1 MLAVIIIFCAYFI
14 FGVAGFGTSLVAVP
28 LLVQIYP
35 LTTVVPMMVLMDIC
49 ASLYLGRKSS
59 SEVDKKELLWLFPFS
74 LVGMVIGIT
83 LLINAPSEPLLIVL
97 GIFAGANGLRVLM
110 KKKVELR
117 TPISKWW
124 AMPFGFFGGIFTALF
139 ATGGA
144 IYASYLEMRMR
155 DPRMLRATMAFAIL
169 ILTGMRFVF
178 MLVSELLLH
187 ADVIALAICM
197 LLPMILGLWAGSK
210 VHSKMSSSGILKIY
224 GSILLFSG
232 AMLLLRELP
241 KLVRIS

>member
-1 MLAVIIIFCAYFI
+1 
-14 FGVAGFGTSLVAVP
+14 
-28 LLVQIYP
+28 
-35 LTTVVPMMVLMDIC
+35 
-49 ASLYLGRKSS
+49 
-59 SEVDKKELLWLFPFS
+59 
-74 LVGMVIGIT
+74 MVIGIT

-97 GIFAGANGLRVLM
+97 GIFAGANGLRVLT

-124 AMPFGFFGGIFTALF
+124 AMPFGFFGGILTALF

-169 ILTGMRFVF
+169 ILTVMRFIF

-187 ADVIALAICM
+187 LDVMVLAVCM
-197 LLPMILGLWAGSK
+197 LLPMIFGLWAGSK
-210 VHSKMSSSGILKIY
+210 VHSKLSSSNILRIY

-232 AMLLLRELP
+232 SMLLLKEVP

>member
-1 MLAVIIIFCAYFI
+1 MLIIFCAYFI
-14 FGVAGFGTSLVAVP
+14 FGVSGFGASLVAVP
-28 LLVQIYP
+28 LLVQLYP

-49 ASLYLGRKSS
+49 ASLYLGGKSS
-59 SEVDKKELLWLFPFS
+59 KEADKRELLWLFPFTV
-74 LVGMVIGIT
+74 VGMVIGIT
-83 LLINAPSEPLLIVL
+83 LLISVPSEPLLIIL
-97 GIFAGANGLRVLM
+97 GIFAGANGLRVLT
-110 KKKVELR
+110 KKKVDLR

-178 MLVSELLLH
+178 MLISELLLQL
-187 ADVIALAICM
+187 DLIVLAISM
-197 LLPMILGLWAGSK
+197 LVPMILGLWAGSK
-210 VHSKMSSSGILKIY
+210 VHSRLSGPNILRIY

-232 AMLLLRELP
+232 TMLLLKEVP
-241 KLVRIS
+241 KLVRFS

>member
-1 MLAVIIIFCAYFI
+1 
-14 FGVAGFGTSLVAVP
+14 
-28 LLVQIYP
+28 
-35 LTTVVPMMVLMDIC
+35 MMVLMDIC
-49 ASLYLGRKSS
+49 ASFYLGRKSS
-59 SEVDKKELLWLFPFS
+59 NEADKKELLWLFPFT

-97 GIFAGANGLRVLM
+97 GIFAGANGLRVLT

-124 AMPFGFFGGIFTALF
+124 AMPFGFFGGILTALF

-169 ILTGMRFVF
+169 ILTVMRFIF

-187 ADVIALAICM
+187 LDVMVLAVCM
-197 LLPMILGLWAGSK
+197 LLPMIFGLWAGSK
-210 VHSKMSSSGILKIY
+210 VHSKLSSSNILRIY

-232 AMLLLRELP
+232 SMLLLKEVP

>member
-1 MLAVIIIFCAYFI
+1 
-14 FGVAGFGTSLVAVP
+14 
-28 LLVQIYP
+28 
-35 LTTVVPMMVLMDIC
+35 MMVLMDIC
-49 ASLYLGRKSS
+49 ASFYLGRKSS
-59 SEVDKKELLWLFPFS
+59 NEADKKELLWLFPFT

-83 LLINAPSEPLLIVL
+83 LLINAPSEPLLIIL
-97 GIFAGANGLRVLM
+97 GIFAGANGLRVLT

-178 MLVSELLLH
+178 MLVSELLMHL
-187 ADVIALAICM
+187 DIVVLAICM
-197 LLPMILGLWAGSK
+197 LLPMIFGLWAGSK
-210 VHSKMSSSGILKIY
+210 VHSKLSSSSILSIY
-224 GSILLFSG
+224 GGILLFSG
-232 AMLLLRELP
+232 SMLLLKEVP

>member
-1 MLAVIIIFCAYFI
+1 
-14 FGVAGFGTSLVAVP
+14 
-28 LLVQIYP
+28 VQLYP
-35 LTTVVPMMVLMDIC
+35 LTTVVPMMVLLDIC
-49 ASLYLGRKSS
+49 ASLYLGGKSS
-59 SEVDKKELLWLFPFS
+59 KEADKRELLWLFPFT

-83 LLINAPSEPLLIVL
+83 LLINAPSEPLLVVL
-97 GIFAGANGLRVLM
+97 GIFAGANGLRVLT

-169 ILTGMRFVF
+169 ILTSMRFVF
-178 MLVSELLLH
+178 MLISELLLQL
-187 ADVIALAICM
+187 DLIVLAISM
-197 LLPMILGLWAGSK
+197 LVPMILGLWAGSK
-210 VHSKMSSSGILKIY
+210 VHSRLSGSNILRIY

-232 AMLLLRELP
+232 AMLLLKEVP
-241 KLVRIS
+241 KLIRIT

>member
-1 MLAVIIIFCAYFI
+1 VLIIFCAYFI
-14 FGVAGFGTSLVAVP
+14 FGVSGFGASLVAVP
-28 LLVQIYP
+28 LLVQLFP

-59 SEVDKKELLWLFPFS
+59 KEADKRELLWLFPFT

-83 LLINAPSEPLLIVL
+83 LLISVPSEPLLIIL
-97 GIFAGANGLRVLM
+97 GIFAGANGLRVLT
-110 KKKVELR
+110 KKKVDLR

-144 IYASYLEMRMR
+144 IYASYLVMRMR

-178 MLVSELLLH
+178 MLISELLLQL
-187 ADVIALAICM
+187 DLIVLAISM
-197 LLPMILGLWAGSK
+197 LVPMILGLWAGSK
-210 VHSKMSSSGILKIY
+210 VHSRLSGPNILRIY
-224 GSILLFSG
+224 GGILLFSG
-232 AMLLLRELP
+232 TMLLLKEVP
-241 KLVRIS
+241 KLVRFS

>member
-155 DPRMLRATMAFAIL
+155 DPRMLRATMTFAIL

-187 ADVIALAICM
+187 LDIVALAICM
-197 LLPMILGLWAGSK
+197 LIPMFFGLWVGTK
-210 VHSKMSSSGILKIY
+210 VHSKLSSSNILSIY

-232 AMLLLRELP
+232 SMLLLKEVP
-241 KLVRIS
+241 KLFRIS

>member
-155 DPRMLRATMAFAIL
+155 DPRMLRATMTFAIL

-187 ADVIALAICM
+187 LDIVALAICM
-197 LLPMILGLWAGSK
+197 LLPMFFGLWVGTK
-210 VHSKMSSSGILKIY
+210 VHSKLSSSNILRIY
-224 GSILLFSG
+224 GGILLFSG
-232 AMLLLRELP
+232 SMLLLKEVP
-241 KLVRIS
+241 KLFRIS

>member
-1 MLAVIIIFCAYFI
+1 
-14 FGVAGFGTSLVAVP
+14 
-28 LLVQIYP
+28 
-35 LTTVVPMMVLMDIC
+35 
-49 ASLYLGRKSS
+49 
-59 SEVDKKELLWLFPFS
+59 
-74 LVGMVIGIT
+74 MVIGIT
-83 LLINAPSEPLLIVL
+83 LLINAPSEPLLIIL
-97 GIFAGANGLRVLM
+97 GIFAGANGLRVLT
-110 KKKVELR
+110 KKKVALR

-155 DPRMLRATMAFAIL
+155 DPRMLRATMAFAVL

-187 ADVIALAICM
+187 LDIVALAICM
-197 LLPMILGLWAGSK
+197 LLPMFLGLWVGTK
-210 VHSKMSSSGILKIY
+210 VHSKLSGSNILRIY

-232 AMLLLRELP
+232 TMLLLKEVP
-241 KLVRIS
+241 KLVWIW

>member
-1 MLAVIIIFCAYFI
+1 
-14 FGVAGFGTSLVAVP
+14 
-28 LLVQIYP
+28 
-35 LTTVVPMMVLMDIC
+35 MDIC
-49 ASLYLGRKSS
+49 ASFYLGRKSS
-59 SEVDKKELLWLFPFS
+59 NEADKKELLWLFPFTV
-74 LVGMVIGIT
+74 VGMVIGIT
-83 LLINAPSEPLLIVL
+83 LLINAPSEPLLIIL
-97 GIFAGANGLRVLM
+97 GIFAGANGIRVLT

-169 ILTGMRFVF
+169 ILTVMRFVF

-187 ADVIALAICM
+187 LDVMVLAICM
-197 LLPMILGLWAGSK
+197 LLPMMFGLWAGSK
-210 VHSKMSSSGILKIY
+210 VHSKLSSSKILSIY

-232 AMLLLRELP
+232 SMLLLKEVP
-241 KLVRIS
+241 KLVRIL

>member
-1 MLAVIIIFCAYFI
+1 M
-14 FGVAGFGTSLVAVP
+14 P
-28 LLVQIYP
+28 LLVQLFP

-59 SEVDKKELLWLFPFS
+59 NEADKKELLWLFPFTV
-74 LVGMVIGIT
+74 VGMVIGIT
-83 LLINAPSEPLLIVL
+83 LLINAPSEPLLIIL
-97 GIFAGANGLRVLM
+97 GIFAGANGIRVLT

-169 ILTGMRFVF
+169 ILTAMRFVF
-178 MLVSELLLH
+178 MLVAELLLH
-187 ADVIALAICM
+187 LDVMVLAIYM
-197 LLPMILGLWAGSK
+197 LLPMIFGLWAGSK
-210 VHSKMSSSGILKIY
+210 VHSKLSSSKILSIY

-232 AMLLLRELP
+232 SMLLLKEVP

>member
-1 MLAVIIIFCAYFI
+1 VLIIFCAYFI
-14 FGVAGFGTSLVAVP
+14 FGVSGFGASLVAVP
-28 LLVQIYP
+28 LLVQLYP

-49 ASLYLGRKSS
+49 ASLYLGGKSS
-59 SEVDKKELLWLFPFS
+59 KEADKRELLWLFPFT

-83 LLINAPSEPLLIVL
+83 LLISVPSEPLLIIL
-97 GIFAGANGLRVLM
+97 GIFAGANGLRVLT
-110 KKKVELR
+110 KKKVDLR

-178 MLVSELLLH
+178 MLVSELLLQL
-187 ADVIALAICM
+187 DLIVLAISM
-197 LLPMILGLWAGSK
+197 LVPMILGLWAGSK
-210 VHSKMSSSGILKIY
+210 VHSRLSGPNILRIY
-224 GSILLFSG
+224 GGILLFSG
-232 AMLLLRELP
+232 TMLLLKEVP
-241 KLVRIS
+241 KLVRFS

>member
-1 MLAVIIIFCAYFI
+1 
-14 FGVAGFGTSLVAVP
+14 
-28 LLVQIYP
+28 
-35 LTTVVPMMVLMDIC
+35 MMVLMDIC
-49 ASLYLGRKSS
+49 ASIYLGRKSS
-59 SEVDKKELLWLFPFS
+59 NEADKKELFWLFPFS

-83 LLINAPSEPLLIVL
+83 LLINAPSEPLLVIL
-97 GIFAGANGLRVLM
+97 GIFAGANGLRVLT
-110 KKKVELR
+110 KKKVDLR

-144 IYASYLEMRMR
+144 IYASYLEMRMK

-187 ADVIALAICM
+187 LDIVVLAICM
-197 LLPMILGLWAGSK
+197 LLPMFIGLWIGTK
-210 VHSKMSSSGILKIY
+210 VHSKLSGSNILRIY
-224 GSILLFSG
+224 GGILLFSG
-232 AMLLLRELP
+232 SMLLLKEIP
-241 KLVRIS
+241 KLFRIS

>member
-1 MLAVIIIFCAYFI
+1 
-14 FGVAGFGTSLVAVP
+14 
-28 LLVQIYP
+28 
-35 LTTVVPMMVLMDIC
+35 MDIC
-49 ASLYLGRKSS
+49 ASFYLGRKSS
-59 SEVDKKELLWLFPFS
+59 NEADKKELLWLFPFTV
-74 LVGMVIGIT
+74 VGMVIGIT

-97 GIFAGANGLRVLM
+97 GIFAGANGLRVLT

-169 ILTGMRFVF
+169 ILTVMRFAF
-178 MLVSELLLH
+178 MLLSELLLH
-187 ADVIALAICM
+187 LNVMVLAICM
-197 LLPMILGLWAGSK
+197 LLPMIFGLWAGSK
-210 VHSKMSSSGILKIY
+210 VHSKLSSSKILSIY

-232 AMLLLRELP
+232 AMLLLKEVP
-241 KLVRIS
+241 KLVSSS

>member
-1 MLAVIIIFCAYFI
+1 
-14 FGVAGFGTSLVAVP
+14 
-28 LLVQIYP
+28 
-35 LTTVVPMMVLMDIC
+35 MMVLLDIC
-49 ASLYLGRKSS
+49 ASLYLGGKSS
-59 SEVDKKELLWLFPFS
+59 KEADKRELLWLFPFT

-83 LLINAPSEPLLIVL
+83 LLINAPSEPLLVVL
-97 GIFAGANGLRVLM
+97 GIFAGANGLRVLT

-117 TPISKWW
+117 TSISKWW

-169 ILTGMRFVF
+169 ILTSMRFVF
-178 MLVSELLLH
+178 MLISELLLQL
-187 ADVIALAICM
+187 DLIVLAISM
-197 LLPMILGLWAGSK
+197 LAPMILGLWAGSK
-210 VHSKMSSSGILKIY
+210 VHSRLSGSNILRIY

-232 AMLLLRELP
+232 AMLLLKEVP
-241 KLVRIS
+241 KLIRIT

>member
-1 MLAVIIIFCAYFI
+1 
-14 FGVAGFGTSLVAVP
+14 
-28 LLVQIYP
+28 
-35 LTTVVPMMVLMDIC
+35 MDIC
-49 ASLYLGRKSS
+49 ASFYLGRRSS
-59 SEVDKKELLWLFPFS
+59 NEADKKELLWLFPFS

-83 LLINAPSEPLLIVL
+83 LLLNAPSEPLLIVL
-97 GIFAGANGLRVLM
+97 GIFAGANGLRVLT

-155 DPRMLRATMAFAIL
+155 DPRMLRATMAFAVL

-187 ADVIALAICM
+187 LDIVALAIYM
-197 LLPMILGLWAGSK
+197 LLPMFFGLWVGTK
-210 VHSKMSSSGILKIY
+210 VHSKLSSSKILSIY

-232 AMLLLRELP
+232 SMLLLKEVP

>member
-1 MLAVIIIFCAYFI
+1 MLIIFCAYFI
-14 FGVAGFGTSLVAVP
+14 FGVSGFGASLVAVP
-28 LLVQIYP
+28 LLVQLYP

-49 ASLYLGRKSS
+49 ASLYLGGKSS
-59 SEVDKKELLWLFPFS
+59 KEADKRELLWLFPFT

-83 LLINAPSEPLLIVL
+83 LLISVPSEPLLIIL
-97 GIFAGANGLRVLM
+97 GIFAGANGLRVLT
-110 KKKVELR
+110 KKKVDLR

-178 MLVSELLLH
+178 MLVSELLLQL
-187 ADVIALAICM
+187 DLIVLAISM
-197 LLPMILGLWAGSK
+197 LVPMILGLWAGSK
-210 VHSKMSSSGILKIY
+210 VHSRLSGPNILRIY
-224 GSILLFSG
+224 GGILLFSG
-232 AMLLLRELP
+232 TMLLLKEVP
-241 KLVRIS
+241 KLVRFS

>member
-1 MLAVIIIFCAYFI
+1 
-14 FGVAGFGTSLVAVP
+14 
-28 LLVQIYP
+28 
-35 LTTVVPMMVLMDIC
+35 MMVLMDIC

-59 SEVDKKELLWLFPFS
+59 NEADKKELLWLFPFTV
-74 LVGMVIGIT
+74 VGMVIGIT
-83 LLINAPSEPLLIVL
+83 LLINAPSEPLLIIL
-97 GIFAGANGLRVLM
+97 GIFAGANGIRVLT

-155 DPRMLRATMAFAIL
+155 DPRMLRTTMAFAIL
-169 ILTGMRFVF
+169 ILTVMRFVF

-187 ADVIALAICM
+187 LDVMVLAICM
-197 LLPMILGLWAGSK
+197 LLPMIFGLWAGSK
-210 VHSKMSSSGILKIY
+210 VHSKLSSSKILTIY

-232 AMLLLRELP
+232 SMLLLKEVP

>member
-1 MLAVIIIFCAYFI
+1 
-14 FGVAGFGTSLVAVP
+14 
-28 LLVQIYP
+28 
-35 LTTVVPMMVLMDIC
+35 
-49 ASLYLGRKSS
+49 
-59 SEVDKKELLWLFPFS
+59 

-83 LLINAPSEPLLIVL
+83 LLLNAPSEPLLIVL
-97 GIFAGANGLRVLM
+97 GIFAGANGLRVLT

-187 ADVIALAICM
+187 LDIVVLAVCM
-197 LLPMILGLWAGSK
+197 LLPMFFGLWVGTK
-210 VHSKMSSSGILKIY
+210 VHSKLSSSNILSIY

-232 AMLLLRELP
+232 SMLLLKEVP
-241 KLVRIS
+241 KLFRIS

>member
-1 MLAVIIIFCAYFI
+1 
-14 FGVAGFGTSLVAVP
+14 
-28 LLVQIYP
+28 
-35 LTTVVPMMVLMDIC
+35 MMVLMDIC
-49 ASLYLGRKSS
+49 ASIYLGRKSS
-59 SEVDKKELLWLFPFS
+59 NEADKKELLWLFPFS

-83 LLINAPSEPLLIVL
+83 LLLNAPSEPLLIVL
-97 GIFAGANGLRVLM
+97 GIFAGANGLRVLT

-187 ADVIALAICM
+187 LDIVVLAICM
-197 LLPMILGLWAGSK
+197 FLPMFIGLWVGTK
-210 VHSKMSSSGILKIY
+210 VHSKLSSAHILRIY
-224 GSILLFSG
+224 GGILLFLGS
-232 AMLLLRELP
+232 MLLLKEIP
-241 KLVRIS
+241 KLFRIS

>member
-83 LLINAPSEPLLIVL
+83 LLINAPSEPLLIAL

-155 DPRMLRATMAFAIL
+155 DPRMLRVTMTFAIL

-187 ADVIALAICM
+187 LDIVALAICM
-197 LLPMILGLWAGSK
+197 LLPMFFGLWVGTK
-210 VHSKMSSSGILKIY
+210 VHSKLSSSNILRIY
-224 GSILLFSG
+224 GGILLFSG
-232 AMLLLRELP
+232 SMLLLKEIP

>member
-14 FGVAGFGTSLVAVP
+14 FGVAGFGTSIVAVP
-28 LLVQIYP
+28 LLVQLYP

-49 ASLYLGRKSS
+49 ASIYLGRKSS
-59 SEVDKKELLWLFPFS
+59 NEADKKELLWLFPFS

-83 LLINAPSEPLLIVL
+83 LLLNAPSEPLLIVL
-97 GIFAGANGLRVLM
+97 GIFAGANGLRVLT
-110 KKKVELR
+110 KKKVDLR

-144 IYASYLEMRMR
+144 IYASYLEMRMK

-187 ADVIALAICM
+187 LDIVVLAICM
-197 LLPMILGLWAGSK
+197 LLPMFIGLWIGTK
-210 VHSKMSSSGILKIY
+210 VHSKLSSSSILRIY
-224 GSILLFSG
+224 GGILLFSG
-232 AMLLLRELP
+232 SMLLLRELS
-241 KLVRIS
+241 KLVRVS

>member
-1 MLAVIIIFCAYFI
+1 MLIIFCAYFI
-14 FGVAGFGTSLVAVP
+14 FGVSGFGASLVAVP
-28 LLVQIYP
+28 LLVQLYP

-49 ASLYLGRKSS
+49 ASIYLGRKSS
-59 SEVDKKELLWLFPFS
+59 NEADKKELLWLFPFS

-83 LLINAPSEPLLIVL
+83 LLLNAPSEPLLIVL
-97 GIFAGANGLRVLM
+97 GIFAGANGLRVLT
-110 KKKVELR
+110 KKKVDLR
-117 TPISKWW
+117 PSISKWW

-187 ADVIALAICM
+187 LDIVVLAICM
-197 LLPMILGLWAGSK
+197 LLPMFIGLWAGSK
-210 VHSKMSSSGILKIY
+210 VHSRLSGSNILRIY
-224 GSILLFSG
+224 GGILLFSG
-232 AMLLLRELP
+232 TMLLLKEVP
-241 KLVRIS
+241 KLVRFS

>member
-1 MLAVIIIFCAYFI
+1 
-14 FGVAGFGTSLVAVP
+14 
-28 LLVQIYP
+28 
-35 LTTVVPMMVLMDIC
+35 MMVLMDIC
-49 ASLYLGRKSS
+49 ASFYLGRKSS
-59 SEVDKKELLWLFPFS
+59 KEADKKELLWLFPFT

-83 LLINAPSEPLLIVL
+83 LLINVPSEPLLIIL
-97 GIFAGANGLRVLM
+97 GIFTGVNGLRVLT

-124 AMPFGFFGGIFTALF
+124 AIPSGFFGGIFTALF

-187 ADVIALAICM
+187 LDIAVLAICM
-197 LLPMILGLWAGSK
+197 LLPMFFGLWAGSK
-210 VHSKMSSSGILKIY
+210 VHSKLSSSNILSIY
-224 GSILLFSG
+224 GGILLFSG
-232 AMLLLRELP
+232 SMLLLKEVP
-241 KLVRIS
+241 KLFRIS

>member
-1 MLAVIIIFCAYFI
+1 
-14 FGVAGFGTSLVAVP
+14 
-28 LLVQIYP
+28 
-35 LTTVVPMMVLMDIC
+35 
-49 ASLYLGRKSS
+49 
-59 SEVDKKELLWLFPFS
+59 
-74 LVGMVIGIT
+74 
-83 LLINAPSEPLLIVL
+83 
-97 GIFAGANGLRVLM
+97 
-110 KKKVELR
+110 
-117 TPISKWW
+117 
-124 AMPFGFFGGIFTALF
+124 
-139 ATGGA
+139 
-144 IYASYLEMRMR
+144 MRMR

-187 ADVIALAICM
+187 VDVIALAVCM

-210 VHSKMSSSGILKIY
+210 VHSKMSSSGILRIY

>member
-1 MLAVIIIFCAYFI
+1 
-14 FGVAGFGTSLVAVP
+14 
-28 LLVQIYP
+28 
-35 LTTVVPMMVLMDIC
+35 MMVLMDIC
-49 ASLYLGRKSS
+49 ASIYLGRKSS
-59 SEVDKKELLWLFPFS
+59 NEADKKELFWLFPFS

-83 LLINAPSEPLLIVL
+83 LLLNAPSEPLLIVL
-97 GIFAGANGLRVLM
+97 GIFAGANGLRVLT
-110 KKKVELR
+110 KKKVGLR

-124 AMPFGFFGGIFTALF
+124 AIPFGFFGGIFTALF

-144 IYASYLEMRMR
+144 IYASYLEMRMK

-187 ADVIALAICM
+187 LDIVVLAICM
-197 LLPMILGLWAGSK
+197 LLPMFIGLWIGTK
-210 VHSKMSSSGILKIY
+210 VHSKLSGSNILRIY

-232 AMLLLRELP
+232 SMLLLKEVP
-241 KLVRIS
+241 KLVRFS

>member
-1 MLAVIIIFCAYFI
+1 
-14 FGVAGFGTSLVAVP
+14 
-28 LLVQIYP
+28 
-35 LTTVVPMMVLMDIC
+35 MMVLMDIC
-49 ASLYLGRKSS
+49 ASFYLGRKSS
-59 SEVDKKELLWLFPFS
+59 NEADKKELLWLFPFT

-97 GIFAGANGLRVLM
+97 GIFAGANGLRVLT

-169 ILTGMRFVF
+169 ILTVMRFIF

-187 ADVIALAICM
+187 LDVMVLAICM
-197 LLPMILGLWAGSK
+197 LLPMIFGLWAGSK
-210 VHSKMSSSGILKIY
+210 VHSKLSSSNILRIY

-232 AMLLLRELP
+232 SMLLLKEVP

>member
-155 DPRMLRATMAFAIL
+155 DPRMLRATMTFAIL

-187 ADVIALAICM
+187 LDIVALAICM
-197 LLPMILGLWAGSK
+197 LLPMFFGLWVGTK
-210 VHSKMSSSGILKIY
+210 VHSKLSSSNILRIY
-224 GSILLFSG
+224 GGILLFSG
-232 AMLLLRELP
+232 SMLLLKEIP

>member
-1 MLAVIIIFCAYFI
+1 
-14 FGVAGFGTSLVAVP
+14 
-28 LLVQIYP
+28 
-35 LTTVVPMMVLMDIC
+35 
-49 ASLYLGRKSS
+49 
-59 SEVDKKELLWLFPFS
+59 
-74 LVGMVIGIT
+74 
-83 LLINAPSEPLLIVL
+83 LLIIL
-97 GIFAGANGLRVLM
+97 GIFAGANGLRVLT

-187 ADVIALAICM
+187 LDIVVLAICM
-197 LLPMILGLWAGSK
+197 LLPMFIGLWIGTK
-210 VHSKMSSSGILKIY
+210 VHSKLSGSNILRIY

-232 AMLLLRELP
+232 SMLLLKEVP
-241 KLVRIS
+241 KLVRFS

>member
-1 MLAVIIIFCAYFI
+1 
-14 FGVAGFGTSLVAVP
+14 
-28 LLVQIYP
+28 
-35 LTTVVPMMVLMDIC
+35 MVLMDIC
-49 ASLYLGRKSS
+49 ASFYLGRKSS
-59 SEVDKKELLWLFPFS
+59 NEADKKELLWLFPFT

-97 GIFAGANGLRVLM
+97 GIFAGANGLRVLT

-169 ILTGMRFVF
+169 ILTVMRFIF

-187 ADVIALAICM
+187 LDVMVLAICM
-197 LLPMILGLWAGSK
+197 LLPMIFGLWAGSK
-210 VHSKMSSSGILKIY
+210 VHSKLSSSNILRIY

-232 AMLLLRELP
+232 SMLLLKEVP

>member
-1 MLAVIIIFCAYFI
+1 MLIIFCAYFI
-14 FGVAGFGTSLVAVP
+14 FGVSGFGASLVAVP
-28 LLVQIYP
+28 LLVQLYP

-49 ASLYLGRKSS
+49 ASLYLGGKSS
-59 SEVDKKELLWLFPFS
+59 KEADKRELLWLFPFT

-83 LLINAPSEPLLIVL
+83 LLISVPSEPLLIIL
-97 GIFAGANGLRVLM
+97 GIFAGANGLRVLT
-110 KKKVELR
+110 KKKVDLR

-169 ILTGMRFVF
+169 ILTGMRVVF
-178 MLVSELLLH
+178 MLISELLLQL
-187 ADVIALAICM
+187 DLIVLAISM
-197 LLPMILGLWAGSK
+197 LVPMILGLWAGSK
-210 VHSKMSSSGILKIY
+210 VHSRLSGPNILRIY
-224 GSILLFSG
+224 GGILLFSG
-232 AMLLLRELP
+232 TMLLLKEVP
-241 KLVRIS
+241 KLVRFS

>member
-1 MLAVIIIFCAYFI
+1 
-14 FGVAGFGTSLVAVP
+14 
-28 LLVQIYP
+28 
-35 LTTVVPMMVLMDIC
+35 MVLMDIC
-49 ASLYLGRKSS
+49 ASFYLGRKSS
-59 SEVDKKELLWLFPFS
+59 NEADKKELLWLFPFT

-97 GIFAGANGLRVLM
+97 GIFAGANGLRVLT

-124 AMPFGFFGGIFTALF
+124 AMPFGFFGGILTALF

-169 ILTGMRFVF
+169 ILTVMRFIF

-187 ADVIALAICM
+187 LDVMVLAVCM
-197 LLPMILGLWAGSK
+197 LLPMIFGLWAGSK
-210 VHSKMSSSGILKIY
+210 VHSKLSSSNILRIY

-232 AMLLLRELP
+232 SMLLLKEVP